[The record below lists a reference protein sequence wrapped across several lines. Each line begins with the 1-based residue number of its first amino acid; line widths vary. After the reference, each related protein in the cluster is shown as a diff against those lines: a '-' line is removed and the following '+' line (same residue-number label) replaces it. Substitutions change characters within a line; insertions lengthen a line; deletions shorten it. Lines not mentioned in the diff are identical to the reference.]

1 VYLLL
6 ANFPDQASDTGST
19 LIIASCCNL
28 AALRRVQAMFKD
40 SGDSVFAISRVK
52 DPQFLK
58 GRGGL
63 FSTQRGIAFFKRL
76 PSRNHLSEER
86 GREARIESEEQH
98 YHRSK
103 ELWINRTALTAP
115 PASPLLEIWCTWCCM
130 VLTKL

>member
-1 VYLLL
+1 MYLLL

-19 LIIASCCNL
+19 LIIASYCNL

-86 GREARIESEEQH
+86 GREARIESEDACDAIAVAICH
-98 YHRSK
+98 ATHTSTDLR
-103 ELWINRTALTAP
+103 LRAAR
-115 PASPLLEIWCTWCCM
+115 
-130 VLTKL
+130 